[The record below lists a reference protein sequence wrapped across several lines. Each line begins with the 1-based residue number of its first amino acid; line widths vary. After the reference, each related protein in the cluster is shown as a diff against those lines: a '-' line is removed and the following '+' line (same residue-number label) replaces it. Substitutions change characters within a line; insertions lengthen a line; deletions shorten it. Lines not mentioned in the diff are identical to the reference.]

1 MMKAKVLFLSFLVF
15 LLIISS
21 SLATEYGV
29 SIDIQPKEITVRPG
43 GIATYDIEIKNLGE
57 LEDTYSV
64 VVEGIPE
71 DWFTLSEELITLPPG
86 ESGMVYLFITPYPYA
101 EEFGLFEASVSA
113 LGLSQATANFTLN
126 VVPDHVI
133 EVTIPKEL
141 RVCRGEESEMT
152 ALLKNT
158 GNHTEEVV
166 LSISGTASGF
176 ISVPEESMII
186 EPGEEVEVTLVLS
199 PIDVEFGEYVLEV
212 QAQSITS
219 YARDSALS
227 VIEVTKCYDV
237 EVTFPEEVKACAGKV
252 KKFELTV
259 KNIGLK
265 NDTYELNIPDLNY
278 SITIVLQPDEFRT
291 LELEFLREEEG
302 IYETSFT
309 VESEFVKKEGTIKF
323 VVELCYGVDLTVEEK
338 EIEIESGRGRL
349 VKAFVKNI
357 GTMTDTFSIISD
369 VIWSSIRPE
378 KVTLESNQTKN
389 VYAYYSPEF
398 GAMGN
403 YTVKLTAQSPNSQD
417 TEEILIRVLPKEE
430 IPETT
435 TTTTTTV
442 ENITTTTEAE
452 IVPEENITTTT
463 EETTTTQETTTQPE
477 VIEETTTTTVTPS
490 IEIPTGE
497 IVRGILEN
505 RAIRSLLI
513 AIIIVLIILIII
525 YLVVMR

>member
-1 MMKAKVLFLSFLVF
+1 
-15 LLIISS
+15 
-21 SLATEYGV
+21 
-29 SIDIQPKEITVRPG
+29 
-43 GIATYDIEIKNLGE
+43 
-57 LEDTYSV
+57 
-64 VVEGIPE
+64 
-71 DWFTLSEELITLPPG
+71 
-86 ESGMVYLFITPYPYA
+86 
-101 EEFGLFEASVSA
+101 
-113 LGLSQATANFTLN
+113 
-126 VVPDHVI
+126 
-133 EVTIPKEL
+133 
-141 RVCRGEESEMT
+141 
-152 ALLKNT
+152 
-158 GNHTEEVV
+158 
-166 LSISGTASGF
+166 
-176 ISVPEESMII
+176 
-186 EPGEEVEVTLVLS
+186 
-199 PIDVEFGEYVLEV
+199 VEFGEYILEV

-265 NDTYELNIPDLNY
+265 NDTYELSIPGLNY
-278 SITIVLQPDEFRT
+278 SITVFLQPEEFRT
-291 LELEFLREEEG
+291 LELEFIEDEEG
-302 IYETSFT
+302 IYEVGFII
-309 VESEFVKKEGTIKF
+309 ESEFVKKEGTIKF
-323 VVELCYGVDLTVEEK
+323 VVELCYGVDLTIEEK

-349 VKAFVKNI
+349 VRGIIKNI
-357 GTMTDTFSIISD
+357 GTMTDTFNIISD

-378 KVTLESNQTKN
+378 KVTLESNETEN

-403 YTVKLTAQSPNSQD
+403 YTVKLIAQSVNSQD
-417 TEEILIRVLPKEE
+417 TEEILIKVLPKEE
-430 IPETT
+430 VPETT
-435 TTTTTTV
+435 TTTTTTVENITV

-477 VIEETTTTTVTPS
+477 VVEETTTTITPS